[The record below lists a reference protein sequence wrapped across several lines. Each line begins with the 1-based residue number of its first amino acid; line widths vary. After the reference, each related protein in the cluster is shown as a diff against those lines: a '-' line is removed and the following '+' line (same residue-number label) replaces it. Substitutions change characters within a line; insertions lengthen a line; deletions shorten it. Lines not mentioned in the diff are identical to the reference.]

1 MKIIGDFYNIS
12 VIVVKVITIQLCSSA
27 MPQVLPCAPHEKLS
41 ELSHELGL
49 LLLQPATWRVLRL
62 LPTFGEVVRSSS
74 MVYEHAWASAAA
86 GLSVCVCVLARVDR
100 YMLGPTPN

>member
-49 LLLQPATWRVLRL
+49 LLLQPATGRVLRL

-74 MVYEHAWASAAA
+74 MVYEHALALLGLACASAAA
-86 GLSVCVCVLARVDR
+86 ASAAA
-100 YMLGPTPN
+100 